1 MWQKALLRRTG
12 AVVSP
17 PWSIGIEPVR
27 GNLAVVMGN
36 PGVGKSVFTLNWA
49 LLSPYPSVVI
59 SLDTDV
65 HTQAVRAASIL
76 TGTNQSIVRE
86 QPAAFS
92 IFLKRR
98 LKHCRIYDI
107 SLRTKDINDL
117 LIAEEEYWGEPP
129 PLVVV
134 DNVSNIVP
142 ETSYEAYR
150 NVFIELQKVARL
162 RDTFIIACHHI
173 RRGTSTVKS
182 QRLSLHSGQYAGEQE
197 AEMVLGL
204 WRSQQGIEV
213 GVLKNRNG
221 IADPDGGLSF
231 PVVLD
236 GDTMR
241 VSERKWDGGEPTAKA

>member
-1 MWQKALLRRTG
+1 M
-12 AVVSP
+12 VSP
-17 PWSIGIEPVR
+17 PWPIGIEPVR
-27 GNLAVVMGN
+27 GNLAVVMGT

-49 LLSPYPSVVI
+49 LAARYPSLVI

-76 TGTNQSIVRE
+76 TGVKQSVVRDYPE
-86 QPAAFS
+86 VFS
-92 IFLKRR
+92 VYLKRE
-98 LKHCRIYDI
+98 LYHCRIYDI

-117 LIAEEEYWGEPP
+117 LIAEQEYWGDSP

-134 DNVSNIVP
+134 DNVSNIVT

-150 NVFIELQKVARL
+150 NVFIELQKVARM
-162 RDTFIIACHHI
+162 RNTFILACHHI
-173 RRGTSTVKS
+173 RRGSASKS

-204 WRSQQGIEV
+204 WRSDRGIEV

-221 IADPDGGLSF
+221 IADPDGALSF
-231 PVVLD
+231 PVALD
-236 GDTMR
+236 GDSMR
-241 VSERKWDGGEPTAKA
+241 IRKAEGWITNSNAPSTS

>member
-12 AVVSP
+12 AVVAP

-27 GNLAVVMGN
+27 GNLAVCMGN

-49 LLSPYPSVVI
+49 LLADYPSVVI

-76 TGTNQSIVRE
+76 TGHEQSRVRDF
-86 QPAAFS
+86 PGAYS
-92 IFLKRR
+92 LLLKRK
-98 LKHCRIYDI
+98 LKHCRIFDI

-129 PLVVV
+129 PLVIV
-134 DNVSNIVP
+134 DNISNIVA

-150 NVFIELQKVARL
+150 NVFIELQKVARM

-173 RRGTSTVKS
+173 RRGSSTAKS

-204 WRSQQGIEV
+204 WRSDRGIEV

-231 PVVLD
+231 PVVLN
-236 GDTMR
+236 GETMR
-241 VSERKWDGGEPTAKA
+241 VTERKWDGIQQAPPT